1 MSRLSVL
8 VRFLSVML
16 LILLARVLIDGLT
29 VGIGGSAAL
38 VAALLVFATAL
49 LRHGRRLEI
58 ALASSTP
65 TPRRT
70 R

>member
-1 MSRLSVL
+1 MNRLSVL
-8 VRFLSVML
+8 VRFLSVIL
-16 LILLARVLIDGLT
+16 LMLLARTLIDGLT

-49 LRHGRRLEI
+49 RRHGRRLEI
-58 ALASSTP
+58 ALSRSTP